1 MEAVDIL
8 LKGTM
13 SWGTMLKSAGCRA
26 DVREYTKAP
35 ALHPAA
41 YHGHTEIC
49 SLLFNAGAEVRG
61 LLVHRDDI
69 EGLHECSWRVQLP
82 ASNSRLCHLCLQKA
96 VSGTP

>member
-61 LLVHRDDI
+61 CWCMGV
-69 EGLHECSWRVQLP
+69 GLKRMSMH
-82 ASNSRLCHLCLQKA
+82 
-96 VSGTP
+96 

>member
-1 MEAVDIL
+1 VEAVDIL

-13 SWGTMLKSAGCRA
+13 SWATMLKSSGCRA

-61 LLVHRDDI
+61 FLAAEPGVVCAGFGTQQEALVM
-69 EGLHECSWRVQLP
+69 CM
-82 ASNSRLCHLCLQKA
+82 
-96 VSGTP
+96 